1 MRNKKEKEN
10 EMSEM
15 SENNNMIIIASIA
28 KVAHEANRAW
38 CEVNGDHSQ
47 MKWNDASG
55 WQRNSAIE
63 GVKFHLK
70 NPDAGDSA
78 SHDNW
83 MKQKINE
90 GWVYGE
96 VKDPEKKTHPC
107 IVPFD
112 QLPEVQQKK
121 DALFRAIVHALK

>member
-1 MRNKKEKEN
+1 
-10 EMSEM
+10 MSCYKCCDGGKRK
-15 SENNNMIIIASIA
+15 ITTVDRIA

-38 CEVNGDHSQ
+38 CEENGDTSQ
-47 MKWNDASG
+47 PKWEDAPG
-55 WQRNSAIE
+55 WQTNSAIE
-63 GVKFHLK
+63 GVKFHLQ

-83 MKQKINE
+83 MKQKIAE
-90 GWVYGE
+90 GWVHGE

-112 QLPEVQQKK
+112 HLPEVQQKK
-121 DALFRAIVHALK
+121 DRLFRAIVHALK

>member
-1 MRNKKEKEN
+1 
-10 EMSEM
+10 MSCCD
-15 SENNNMIIIASIA
+15 IGKCGIPIVARIA

-38 CEVNGDHSQ
+38 CEVNGDTSQ
-47 MKWNDASG
+47 LKWGDAPE
-55 WQRNSAIE
+55 WQIKSAIE
-63 GVKFHLK
+63 GVRFHMQ

-83 MKQKINE
+83 MKQKIEE

-107 IVPFD
+107 LVPFD

>member
-1 MRNKKEKEN
+1 
-10 EMSEM
+10 MSYDCD
-15 SENNNMIIIASIA
+15 IVDRIA
-28 KVAHEANRAW
+28 KVVHEANRAW
-38 CEVNGDHSQ
+38 CEANGDNSQ
-47 MKWNDASG
+47 RVWEYAPN
-55 WQRNSAIE
+55 WQKYSAIE
-63 GVKFHLK
+63 GVKFHVQ

-83 MKQKINE
+83 MKQKIEE

-107 IVPFD
+107 IMEFD
-112 QLPEVQQKK
+112 KLPEVQQKK